1 MASQCRWHKR
11 GGFHPW
17 VGKLPWRRAWEPTPV
32 FLPGAFHGQRSL
44 AGYCPWGRKESD
56 TTERL
61 TQTRP
66 LNSSLRKQYTEIER
80 KNILIP
86 FLNNHN
92 HLFIGYLHL
101 SSPAHLIK
109 LWVQIKNCSSC
120 CLPYADFPAILAF
133 HLSNNSKPSFAK
145 I

>member
-1 MASQCRWHKR
+1 MQETHEMW
-11 GGFHPW
+11 FNPW
-17 VGKLPWRRAWEPTPV
+17 IWKIPWSRKWQRSPV
-32 FLPGAFHGQRSL
+32 FLPRAFHGQRSL
-44 AGYCPWGRKESD
+44 AGYSPWGCKESD

-61 TQTRP
+61 KQTEP
-66 LNSSLRKQYTEIER
+66 FNSGLRKQYTQIQR
-80 KNILIP
+80 KNTSIP

-120 CLPYADFPAILAF
+120 CLPHADFPAITCFL
-133 HLSNNSKPSFAK
+133 PQQQQ
-145 I
+145 